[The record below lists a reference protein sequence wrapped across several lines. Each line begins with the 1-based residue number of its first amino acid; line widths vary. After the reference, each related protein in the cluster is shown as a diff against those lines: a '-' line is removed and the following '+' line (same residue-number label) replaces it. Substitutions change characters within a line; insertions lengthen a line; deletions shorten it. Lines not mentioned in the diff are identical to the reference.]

1 VELVVACALLG
12 AVVGWL
18 LARPAYRLSVA
29 SRGRSRAGCA
39 TCGRRFPAGLPGW
52 LAVRHRC
59 PSCRARLG
67 PAPLLLCLV
76 AALACAGLG
85 WRFAGSAALPAF
97 LLLALV
103 GPLLAAVDVA
113 CSRLPEVLTLPTA
126 AGTAALFGAAA
137 AATGGWATLGRAAAA
152 AGALCCGYLLL
163 AATSGNRLGGGD
175 VTLAG
180 VLGLALGWVS
190 WPAVLLGAL
199 LPWLVH
205 APFALR
211 AGLDRRPGRRTE
223 LPFGPALLAGAYLTL
238 LGPAVLAALLAD

>member
-1 VELVVACALLG
+1 MELVVACGSLG

-29 SRGRSRAGCA
+29 QRGVTRDGCVA
-39 TCGRRFPAGLPGW
+39 CGWRFAAGLAGW
-52 LAVRHRC
+52 FALRHRC
-59 PSCRARLG
+59 LSCRARLG
-67 PAPLLLCLV
+67 PAPALLCTV

-85 WRFAGSAALPAF
+85 WRFPGSAALPAF

-103 GPLLAAVDVA
+103 GPLLAAVDLA
-113 CSRLPEVLTLPTA
+113 SSRLPEALTLPTA
-126 AGTAALFGAAA
+126 AGTGALLAAAA
-137 AATGGWATLGRAAAA
+137 AATGSWADLGRAVVAAA
-152 AGALCCGYLLL
+152 ALFCGYLLL
-163 AATSGNRLGGGD
+163 ALTSGNRLGGGD

-199 LPWLVH
+199 LPWLVQ

-211 AGLDRRPGRRTE
+211 LRLDRRPGRRTE

-238 LGPAVLAALLAD
+238 LGPAALAALLAA